1 MKKIGQKR
9 ARFYQKTNLELMNQI
24 AQLENRW
31 RSEWLQ
37 GFVHIETLTLT
48 PESMAKVT
56 TARLLGHAVILV
68 PWTGNT
74 VLLYADKLK
83 EEKK

>member
-1 MKKIGQKR
+1 MKKIGQR
-9 ARFYQKTNLELMNQI
+9 QARFYRKTNLELMQQI
-24 AQLENRW
+24 AQLKNRW
-31 RSEWLQ
+31 RSDWLP

-48 PESMAKVT
+48 PESIAKVT

-68 PWTGNT
+68 PGTGNT